1 MGSEMCIRDSSC
13 EYPSNGAT
21 LEDPMCQ
28 EFVFDTDGNCVG
40 VQWIDAD
47 DDGMPDCESVV
58 VGCMDATSCT
68 FNPNAMFDDGSC
80 LYPGDTCEE
89 TGIILDDCSCSFGIE
104 EVTASFGLLIYPNPA
119 DSYITIELDSYDY
132 QDAKIM
138 IINQLGQIVDS
149 HTTSTFSTTNI
160 DVSNYPTGLYQ
171 VSVATDKDIVNKSL
185 LIK

>member
-1 MGSEMCIRDSSC
+1 MIYKE
-13 EYPSNGAT
+13 
-21 LEDPMCQ
+21 
-28 EFVFDTDGNCVG
+28 
-40 VQWIDAD
+40 
-47 DDGMPDCESVV
+47 
-58 VGCMDATSCT
+58 
-68 FNPNAMFDDGSC
+68 
-80 LYPGDTCEE
+80 
-89 TGIILDDCSCSFGIE
+89 ILNS
-104 EVTASFGLLIYPNPA
+104 TNTNNLLIYPNPA